1 MAPDIDDV
9 ARAAGVSTATVSR
22 ALRGLPNVREST
34 RARVRLA
41 AIELGYAPSASAAS
55 LASGRTRTVGLL
67 TPWFRRWFHA
77 SVTEGAERA
86 LRADG
91 FDALLYS
98 FELDDQFRRSRVDPF
113 VLRRRVDGV
122 LVVGMTLD
130 PEEIA
135 TLAGLEVPLVF
146 VGAGPPEQVTVGVD
160 DDAAARTATRH
171 LLALGHTRI
180 GYLGGAQAERAPWS
194 PPVLRL
200 EGFRAELAAAGLETR
215 PGWLVHGHFGMTGGR
230 TACGGLLDAH
240 PDVTAIF
247 AASDEMA
254 FGAMQAIRDRGLRVP
269 EDVSVIGIDGHD
281 LSELVGL
288 TTVAQDAVEQG
299 AAAAA
304 LVLEMLTGTPVGN
317 RLTYPVSLIERSST
331 GIPPI

>member
-34 RARVRLA
+34 RARVRQV

-77 SVTEGAERA
+77 AVTEGAERA

-98 FELDDQFRRSRVDPF
+98 FELDEEFRRSRVDPF

-130 PEEIA
+130 ADEIA

-146 VGAGPPEQVTVGVD
+146 VGAGPPDRVTVGID
-160 DDAAARTATRH
+160 DEAAARVATRH
-171 LLALGHTRI
+171 LLDLGHTRI
-180 GYLGGAQAERAPWS
+180 GYLGGAPAERATWS

-200 EGFRAELAAAGLETR
+200 EGYRAELARAGIGVR
-215 PGWLVHGHFGMTGGR
+215 PEWLVHGHFGMTGGR

-240 PDVTAIF
+240 PDITAVF

-254 FGAMQAIRDRGLRVP
+254 FGAMHAIRDRGLRVP

-281 LSELVGL
+281 LGDLVGL

-304 LVLEMLTGTPVGN
+304 LILEMLTGTPVGN
-317 RLTYPVSLIERSST
+317 RLTYPTTLVERSST
-331 GIPPI
+331 AIPPI

>member
-9 ARAAGVSTATVSR
+9 ARTAGVSTATVSR

-34 RARVRLA
+34 RARVRQV

-77 SVTEGAERA
+77 AVTEGAERA

-98 FELDDQFRRSRVDPF
+98 FELDEEFRRSRVDPF

-130 PEEIA
+130 ADEIT

-146 VGAGPPEQVTVGVD
+146 VGAGPPDRVTVGID
-160 DDAAARTATRH
+160 DEAAARVATRH
-171 LLALGHTRI
+171 LLDLGHTRI
-180 GYLGGAQAERAPWS
+180 GYLGGAPAERAPWS
-194 PPVLRL
+194 PPVRRL
-200 EGFRAELAAAGLETR
+200 DGYRSELARAGVEVR
-215 PGWLVHGHFGMTGGR
+215 PQWLVHGHFGMTGGR
-230 TACGGLLDAH
+230 TACEALLDAH
-240 PDVTAIF
+240 PEITAVF

-269 EDVSVIGIDGHD
+269 EDISVIGIDGHD
-281 LSELVGL
+281 LADLVGL

-304 LVLEMLTGTPVGN
+304 LVLEMLTGTPVGD
-317 RLTYPVSLIERSST
+317 RLTYPTTLVERSST
-331 GIPPI
+331 AIPPI